1 MLYRCHD
8 GCYITTCDTR
18 HQRGECL
25 ADRGGDADS
34 FAARHR
40 QEWRY
45 ASLRASKLARETAVV
60 CARRRAGSARLAVYV
75 ILALSAWSFGARCE
89 QRALH
94 LAERVQRV
102 LVAAKS
108 EVRNFCDK
116 GVQCGRARSRA
127 RRRRLPKVCGVGV
140 FFMGAESGSRL
151 LLDVQTNV
159 SVPAAGGQCPMNVCT
174 FAFVWTSSGE
184 PELRCERYFTPITH
198 K

>member
-1 MLYRCHD
+1 MRAFSGMLYRCHD

-116 GVQCGRARSRA
+116 GVQCGKARSRA
-127 RRRRLPKVCGVGV
+127 RRRRLSEGVWRGSLFHGSGVRFTAFSGVGPGGV
-140 FFMGAESGSRL
+140 RPGENGAPP
-151 LLDVQTNV
+151 Q
-159 SVPAAGGQCPMNVCT
+159 
-174 FAFVWTSSGE
+174 
-184 PELRCERYFTPITH
+184 
-198 K
+198 